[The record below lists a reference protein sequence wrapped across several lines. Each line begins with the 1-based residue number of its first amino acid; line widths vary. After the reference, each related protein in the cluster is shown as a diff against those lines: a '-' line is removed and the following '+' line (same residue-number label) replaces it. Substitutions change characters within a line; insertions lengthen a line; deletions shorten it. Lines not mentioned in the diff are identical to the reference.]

1 MTSIVPYLWVS
12 AAIFI
17 IGALGFFLRRSVLI
31 LFMSLEM
38 MLNAVN
44 LTFVAFARML
54 GQMDGQVFVFLAMTI
69 SACEVAL
76 GLSLIVLMFRHVKK
90 LDVDQFNLLRD

>member
-1 MTSIVPYLWVS
+1 MTSIVPYLFVS
-12 AAIFI
+12 GVIFL

-31 LFMSLEM
+31 IFMSIEM
-38 MLNAVN
+38 MLSAVN
-44 LTFVAFARML
+44 LTFAAFSRML

-76 GLSLIVLMFRHVKK
+76 GLSMIMLMFRHVEK
-90 LDVDQFNLLRD
+90 LDVDEFNLLRD